1 MSIENPIYD
10 KIYRNCFSIIEN
22 SSDRNI
28 KRKRERLDREY
39 KKLCETEDYERQEF
53 YSIVHELRL
62 YQYIKDLGITIIA
75 ANDNNAGPDFE
86 TGIGYIE
93 CVSTTK
99 GEPGTPARL
108 CIDERLNQSVNR
120 YVSALPRL
128 TNSISEKLERYK
140 YYLDS
145 NKINKSKPRIIA
157 LCTSVFSNEFHSDL
171 NLDLALKIL
180 YGIDCRTMRFNMDT
194 NSFIEEPGVEFH
206 AYKDF
211 AIKPPSNISLPLSY
225 FYKDEY
231 RQISGIIVNNN
242 AITEELNKEYFCL
255 LLNPLAGIPIDKT
268 KLEGI
273 KYFELDS
280 VDNNYSTFCWRNQ

>member
-180 YGIDCRTMRFNMDT
+180 YGIDCRTMRFNKET
-194 NSFIEEPGVEFH
+194 NSFIEEADVEFH

-211 AIKPPSNISLPLSY
+211 AVKPPKNAPLPLCY
-225 FYKDEY
+225 FYKDEFKC
-231 RQISGIIVNNN
+231 ISGIIVNNN
-242 AITEELNKEYFCL
+242 AITEELTKDYFCL
-255 LLNPLAGIPIDKT
+255 LLNPLADIPIDKT
-268 KLEGI
+268 KLECI